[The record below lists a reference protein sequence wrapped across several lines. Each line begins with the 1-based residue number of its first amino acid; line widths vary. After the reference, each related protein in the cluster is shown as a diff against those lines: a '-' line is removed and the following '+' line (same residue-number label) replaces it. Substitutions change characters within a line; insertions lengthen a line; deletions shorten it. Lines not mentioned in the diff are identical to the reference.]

1 MNSPPSLRRVIVPMP
16 SSFTEVQISYPQLEQ
31 EPQCES
37 NDVSETVQGLPH
49 KGEIMSVIR
58 LKFQPINH
66 LVDQINYIFILD
78 YCEMIQNYG

>member
-66 LVDQINYIFILD
+66 
-78 YCEMIQNYG
+78 MID